1 MRLENVSS
9 DKAHRLNIQQKETFH
24 MKKKII
30 VACGGAVATS
40 MIAAKKVEELCRQHG
55 IEAEICQ
62 LRISEV
68 EANLEGTAL
77 IVATVRAK
85 KEYGVPLVSGMPFIT
100 GIGAEEMQDR
110 ILGILGR

>member
-1 MRLENVSS
+1 
-9 DKAHRLNIQQKETFH
+9 

-40 MIAAKKVEELCRQHG
+40 TIAAKKVEELCRQYG

-62 LRISEV
+62 MRISEV
-68 EANLEGTAL
+68 EEHLEGTVL

-100 GIGAEEMQDR
+100 GIGAEELQYR
-110 ILGILGR
+110 ILEILRS